1 MPRLYVDG
9 ASVKQPNRPLD
20 EMVRRRLRASI
31 VAEDGDE
38 EQLDGVI
45 RMLRAVAPENDQL
58 PVLPGNFGAAERHV
72 RNGP

>member
-1 MPRLYVDG
+1 
-9 ASVKQPNRPLD
+9 
-20 EMVRRRLRASI
+20 MVRRRLRAAI

-38 EQLDGVI
+38 EQLNGVI
-45 RMLRAVAPENDQL
+45 RMLGAVAPENDQL